1 MQMAS
6 KFCMNQRQVVRMS
19 RLDDTLNEI
28 NFRYDYPHN
37 GTIESLFRTIAIN
50 SAIICDKLDTISN
63 QLKGVNYGKRR
74 NS

>member
-1 MQMAS
+1 MTGIMCKKGA
-6 KFCMNQRQVVRMS
+6 VRMS
-19 RLDDTLNEI
+19 RLDDTLNGI

-37 GTIESLFRTIAIN
+37 GRVESLLRTIAIN

-63 QLKGVNYGKRR
+63 QLKGDGNDKRR